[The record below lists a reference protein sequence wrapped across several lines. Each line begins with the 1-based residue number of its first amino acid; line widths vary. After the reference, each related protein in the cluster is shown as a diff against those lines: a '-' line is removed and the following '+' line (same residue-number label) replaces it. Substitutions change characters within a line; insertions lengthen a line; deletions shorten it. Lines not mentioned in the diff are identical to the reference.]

1 MPEKLTF
8 NTATLL
14 AAACCIPAILSL
26 VSMWNKIVEINW
38 KARFG
43 IADESERMDELIEG
57 TNGATIGR
65 MRGVNDMIRLFLS
78 VVEVPV
84 FSGAVLAILIL
95 GESNFFSHQVMWQTE
110 PIRSIGKWTP
120 LVSRSRPLT
129 NFTHSTGQW
138 APIVGTGLAALGSL
152 YVLLA
157 GNEDVIKAAPNAD
170 ASMHHCNCSHHHLD
184 DNQSSIPRNLRTMG
198 SSPNSRDAR
207 SLDGSTDEMTPQ
219 HAAVLP
225 EMQQAS
231 TRLSTSSSHSI
242 HVVPTQSHQV
252 ERIRTV
258 DVGGRRKVAK
268 ALTAMGN
275 FFGNAHRD
283 WFDDSEFKR
292 GKALDFPEIPG
303 EEHRNPDLTQ
313 IRDAYNPRRDSAGNA
328 TPVHPEQRS
337 RASSLN
343 RSVASDRR
351 GEGSS
356 TPPRVRSDTLEVPA
370 QVHHSPTRYS
380 SPPFPMGMDIYNEK
394 NEEKEGKG

>member
-1 MPEKLTF
+1 
-8 NTATLL
+8 
-14 AAACCIPAILSL
+14 
-26 VSMWNKIVEINW
+26 MWNKIVEINW

-43 IADESERMDELIEG
+43 NVDEGERMDDLIEG

-65 MRGVNDMIRLFLS
+65 MRGVNDMVRLFLS

-95 GESNFFSHQVMWQTE
+95 GESNFFSDQVKWQTE

-120 LVSRSRPLT
+120 PVHRARLLT
-129 NFTHSTGQW
+129 NLTHYTGQW

-157 GNEDVIKAAPNAD
+157 GNEDVVKAAPSAD
-170 ASMHHCNCSHHHLD
+170 TPIHHCNCSHHHLEH
-184 DNQSSIPRNLRTMG
+184 NQSSGPPNLQTME

-207 SLDGSTDEMTPQ
+207 SLDDNMYETRPRDTVVVS
-219 HAAVLP
+219 
-225 EMQQAS
+225 EMQQIS
-231 TRLSTSSSHSI
+231 PRLSTSSSQSI
-242 HVVPTQSHQV
+242 HVAPTQSNPM
-252 ERIRTV
+252 ERAQTV
-258 DVGGRRKVAK
+258 DVGSRRKVAK

-275 FFGNAHRD
+275 FFGTAHRD

-343 RSVASDRR
+343 RSGASDRH

-356 TPPRVRSDTLEVPA
+356 TPPRVRRDTLEVPA
-370 QVHHSPTRYS
+370 QVHHSPTRYN
-380 SPPFPMGMDIYNEK
+380 SPPFPTAIDMHSEK
-394 NEEKEGKG
+394 DEEKIGEG